1 MLKKEA
7 KKKAKVIVS
16 FDNYTEE
23 SYALKGKTLTPHK
36 KLAPKSNLFLATY
49 LANKDIIIAPIE
61 IGSGIPDED
70 LDGTIVNKAYE
81 ELGLDPTLEYII
93 NHHEIDHSGEGR
105 LFQLFIVERDHF
117 VEIFSAA
124 REKIKYIDLITP
136 APLLYKTL
144 YSREIVER
152 KGVQCY
158 LYFTHYDTFITFYRD
173 GNYLYSKSINYSLEQ
188 IYNRFCEI
196 SGATVNEKEF
206 MDTLQSEGMKA
217 TDTDYQNNIMKLF
230 GEIFISINDIIIY
243 TKRAYDLAVIDQI
256 YIGSSLGPIIG
267 VEDYAQDYLGLNS
280 FAMEFDFGFNTDEWY
295 VDQMQSMLILNS
307 LDSLDTNSEDAIMN
321 LTIYPRPPVF
331 LKRTSGQFIVSTI
344 AAATVALLPSAYY
357 YGAAKV
363 HDTHNNILHEE
374 ERGLNVQVVKYK
386 SVLSKKSKD
395 LARFGAELQSHKKIF
410 SSKEKTLKSVYDKKM
425 NYRLKS
431 EQLESFAHDLN
442 KFNVKTYKI
451 GTNNDRYSISLVSMD
466 DNDITKLI
474 GHISDK
480 YSGQLSNIDIEHI
493 KKDSNSTFYQ
503 GTLKVDL

>member
-7 KKKAKVIVS
+7 KNKAKVVVS
-16 FDNYTEE
+16 FDNYTDE
-23 SYALKGKTLTPHK
+23 SYALKGKTLSPHK
-36 KLAPKSNLFLATY
+36 KLALKSNLFLATY

-61 IGSGIPDED
+61 IGSGIPEED
-70 LDGTIVNKAYE
+70 LIGTIENKAYE

-93 NHHEIDHSGEGR
+93 NHHEISHGGEGR
-105 LFQLFIVERDHF
+105 LFQLFIIEREQF
-117 VEIFSAA
+117 AEIFSSA
-124 REKIKYIDLITP
+124 RDRVKYIDLITP
-136 APLLYKTL
+136 APLLYQSL
-144 YSREIVER
+144 YNLEIIER

-173 GNYLYSKSINYSLEQ
+173 GDYLYSKSINYSLEQ
-188 IYNRFCEI
+188 IYNRYCEI
-196 SGATVNEKEF
+196 SGTTVNEKEF
-206 MDTLQSEGMKA
+206 MDILQSEGMKA
-217 TDTDYQNNIMKLF
+217 TDADYQNNIMKLF

-243 TKRAYDLAVIDQI
+243 TKRAYELSTIDQI

-267 VEDYAQDYLGLNS
+267 VEDYAQNYLGLNS

-295 VDQMQSMLILNS
+295 VDQMQSMMIVNS
-307 LDSLDTNSEDAIMN
+307 LDSLNNESDDEIIN

-344 AAATVALLPSAYY
+344 AAATVALLPSVYY

-363 HDTHNNILHEE
+363 HDAHNSMLQEE
-374 ERGLNVQVVKYK
+374 EVGLNAQVLKYK
-386 SVLSKKSKD
+386 SILSKKSK
-395 LARFGAELQSHKKIF
+395 ELSKLSNELKSQKKIF
-410 SSKEKTLKSVYDKKM
+410 SNKEKTLKSVYDKKM

-442 KFNVKTYKI
+442 KHNVKTYEIK
-451 GTNNDRYSISLVSMD
+451 TNNDKFSISLVSID

-480 YSGQLSNIDIEHI
+480 YTGQLSNIDIEHI
-493 KKDSNSTFYQ
+493 TKDSNSTFYK